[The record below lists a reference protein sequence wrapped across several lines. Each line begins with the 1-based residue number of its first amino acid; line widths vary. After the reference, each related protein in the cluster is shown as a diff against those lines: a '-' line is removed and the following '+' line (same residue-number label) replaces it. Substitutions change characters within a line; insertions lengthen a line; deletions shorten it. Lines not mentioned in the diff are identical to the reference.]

1 MPHLWCKGMPKHLNP
16 VVLDIFFTPH
26 KAIHII
32 NDNKGSK
39 TVNRPNTNSQTGGK
53 ISRSPW
59 ITLAI
64 LSCVGLMAMFA
75 DTMILPA
82 IPDLIRDFKITYNAS
97 SWILASF
104 LITGAVMTPIAGRLS
119 DMYGK
124 KKMLLIIVGI
134 YTIGISVAAISTNF
148 TVMIIARIM
157 QGFGAS
163 MFAISFGI
171 IRDKF
176 APEKLAVA
184 QGIFSSMFSAGA
196 VIGVAIGGTIIN
208 NFGWHA
214 TFLLVIPIAIVL
226 FVAISRVIHIDMDK
240 ATSQISDKNTE
251 FCCRF
256 IYVRRDILL
265 SESSSTTTEY
275 DSRSRSINKKK
286 ATIDMMGAITLSI
299 TVISFLVALQFIQ
312 TVNAA
317 ASANVPIVI
326 GFGAAA
332 TISLSFFIMIERRAI
347 SPLIDLK
354 LLVNKVLLRANIINM
369 VVGITALMVVYQTIP
384 ILIRSPPP
392 LGFGGNALSIANV
405 QLPYMVIS
413 LIVSIASGFIVS
425 KFGNQSPTISGIIIS
440 IAGFFLL
447 FVLHSTEF
455 LITTSLAV
463 IATGLSL
470 TQIGSINIILV
481 NTPKQSNGVSLGMTT
496 LLYLIG
502 TSVGPIIAGIFMQAN
517 QAFVKGISGYSF
529 PAPQSYNLI
538 FLTATLLSVVSIVL
552 AGSIKKRP
560 SAPRIVIK

>member
-1 MPHLWCKGMPKHLNP
+1 M
-16 VVLDIFFTPH
+16 
-26 KAIHII
+26 
-32 NDNKGSK
+32 
-39 TVNRPNTNSQTGGK
+39 
-53 ISRSPW
+53 
-59 ITLAI
+59 
-64 LSCVGLMAMFA
+64 MAMFA

-82 IPDLIRDFKITYNAS
+82 IPDLIKDFRITYNTS

-124 KKMLLIIVGI
+124 KKMLIIIVGI

-148 TVMIIARIM
+148 TVLIIARIM
-157 QGFGAS
+157 QGVGAS

-176 APEKLAVA
+176 TTEKLAVA

-214 TFLLVIPIAIVL
+214 TFLLVIPIAVGL
-226 FVAISRVIHIDMDK
+226 FLAIIRFIHLDVDK
-240 ATSQISDKNTE
+240 VTQISDKNTE

-256 IYVRRDILL
+256 IHVRKDILL
-265 SESSSTTTEY
+265 SESSGTLLGY
-275 DSRSRSINKKK
+275 DSSTVKSTKSG
-286 ATIDMMGAITLSI
+286 IDVVGAITLSI

-312 TVNAA
+312 TLNA
-317 ASANVPIVI
+317 SNSQNLLIVI

-332 TISLSFFIMIERRAI
+332 IIALSFFIITERRAD
-347 SPLIDLK
+347 SPLIDFK
-354 LLVNKVLLRANIINM
+354 LLRNKILLPANIINM

-384 ILIRSPPP
+384 ILIRSPQP

-405 QLPYMVIS
+405 QLPYMVVS
-413 LIVSIASGFIVS
+413 LVVSIASGFIVS
-425 KFGNQSPTISGIIIS
+425 KFGNQRPTISGIIIS
-440 IAGFFLL
+440 IAGFLSMF
-447 FVLHSTEF
+447 FFHSTEV
-455 LITTSLAV
+455 LITINLAI

-502 TSVGPIIAGIFMQAN
+502 TSVGPVLAGIIMQAN
-517 QAFVKGISGYSF
+517 QIYLPHIGSF

-538 FLTATLLSVVSIVL
+538 FLSAVLMSIVSIAL
-552 AGSIKKRP
+552 AGTITGRRAKPK
-560 SAPRIVIK
+560 IVMK

>member
-1 MPHLWCKGMPKHLNP
+1 M
-16 VVLDIFFTPH
+16 
-26 KAIHII
+26 
-32 NDNKGSK
+32 NKPARDRLF
-39 TVNRPNTNSQTGGK
+39 NGK
-53 ISRSPW
+53 IARSPW

-75 DTMILPA
+75 DTMVLPA
-82 IPDLIRDFKITYNAS
+82 IPDLIRDFRITYNAS

-148 TVMIIARIM
+148 SILIIARIM
-157 QGFGAS
+157 QGVGAS
-163 MFAISFGI
+163 MFAISFSI
-171 IRDKF
+171 IREKF
-176 APEKLAVA
+176 DPEKLAVA

-214 TFLLVIPIAIVL
+214 TFLLVIPIAVVL
-226 FVAISRVIHIDMDK
+226 FAAITRFIHLDTDK
-240 ATSQISDKNTE
+240 ATRISDKNTE

-256 IYVRRDILL
+256 IHVRRDILL
-265 SESSSTTTEY
+265 SESSSTTTTEY
-275 DSRSRSINKKK
+275 ADSNISSIDKNRS
-286 ATIDMMGAITLSI
+286 TIDLMGAITLSI
-299 TVISFLVALQFIQ
+299 TVVSFLVALQFIQ
-312 TVNAA
+312 TVS
-317 ASANVPIVI
+317 ASDSSNVLIVI

-332 TISLSFFIMIERRAI
+332 IIALSFFIIIERKAN
-347 SPLIDLK
+347 SPLIDFK
-354 LLVNKVLLRANIINM
+354 LLINKILLPANIINM
-369 VVGITALMVVYQTIP
+369 IVGITALMVVYQTVP
-384 ILIRSPPP
+384 ILIRSPQP

-405 QLPYMVIS
+405 QLPYMVVS
-413 LIVSIASGFIVS
+413 LVVSIASGFIVS
-425 KFGNQSPTISGIIIS
+425 KFGNQRPTVFGIIIS
-440 IAGFFLL
+440 IAGFLSM
-447 FVLHSTEF
+447 FVFHSTEI
-455 LITTSLAV
+455 LITINLAI

-502 TSVGPIIAGIFMQAN
+502 TSVGPVLAGVFMQAN
-517 QAFVKGISGYSF
+517 QTLLPLIGSF

-538 FLTATLLSVVSIVL
+538 FLTAAIMSVLSIILVGAMTGRKAKPEIVM
-552 AGSIKKRP
+552 R
-560 SAPRIVIK
+560 

>member
-1 MPHLWCKGMPKHLNP
+1 
-16 VVLDIFFTPH
+16 
-26 KAIHII
+26 
-32 NDNKGSK
+32 
-39 TVNRPNTNSQTGGK
+39 VNLPSINSQTAGK

-82 IPDLIRDFKITYNAS
+82 IPDIIKDFKITYNAS

-134 YTIGISVAAISTNF
+134 YTLGISVAAISTNF
-148 TVMIIARIM
+148 LILIVARIM
-157 QGFGAS
+157 QGVGAS

-214 TFLLVIPIAIVL
+214 TFFLVIPIAIAL
-226 FVAISRVIHIDMDK
+226 FVSISRFIHIDLDK
-240 ATSQISDKNTE
+240 ATARISDKNTE

-256 IYVRRDILL
+256 IHVRRDILL
-265 SESSSTTTEY
+265 SESSITVEYGSSNKSKSTV
-275 DSRSRSINKKK
+275 DIK
-286 ATIDMMGAITLSI
+286 GAITLSV

-312 TVNAA
+312 SVNSSD
-317 ASANVPIVI
+317 SATVPIVI

-332 TISLSFFIMIERRAI
+332 IISLSLFIMIERSTY
-347 SPLIDLK
+347 SPLLDLK
-354 LLVNKVLLRANIINM
+354 LLINKILLPANIINM
-369 VVGITALMVVYQTIP
+369 IVGITALMVVYQTIP

-392 LGFGGNALSIANV
+392 LGFGGDALTIANV
-405 QLPYMVIS
+405 QLPYMAVS

-425 KFGNQSPTISGIIIS
+425 KFGNQIPTVLGIIVS
-440 IAGFFLL
+440 IVGFFLV

-455 LITTSLAV
+455 LITISLAI
-463 IATGLSL
+463 IAAGLSL
-470 TQIGSINIILV
+470 TQIGSINIVLV

-502 TSVGPIIAGIFMQAN
+502 TSVGPVLAGIFMQAN
-517 QAFVKGISGYSF
+517 QTVLPLIGSF
-529 PAPQSYNLI
+529 PAPQAYNLI
-538 FLTATLLSVVSIVL
+538 FLTATLMSVLSIVL
-552 AGSIKKRP
+552 VGTITRRKAKPK
-560 SAPRIVIK
+560 IVMK

>member
-1 MPHLWCKGMPKHLNP
+1 M
-16 VVLDIFFTPH
+16 
-26 KAIHII
+26 
-32 NDNKGSK
+32 
-39 TVNRPNTNSQTGGK
+39 NRPAIGRLFNGK
-53 ISRSPW
+53 IARSPW

-75 DTMILPA
+75 DTMVLPA
-82 IPDLIRDFKITYNAS
+82 IPDLIRDFGITYNAS

-148 TVMIIARIM
+148 SVLIIARIM
-157 QGFGAS
+157 QGVGAS
-163 MFAISFGI
+163 MFAISFSI
-171 IRDKF
+171 IREKF
-176 APEKLAVA
+176 NPEKLAVA

-214 TFLLVIPIAIVL
+214 TFLLVIPIAVVL
-226 FVAISRVIHIDMDK
+226 FVIITKFIHLDPEK
-240 ATSQISDKNTE
+240 ATRISDKNTE

-256 IYVRRDILL
+256 IHVRRDILL
-265 SESSSTTTEY
+265 SESSGTTAEY
-275 DSRSRSINKKK
+275 DSSSINNLNKNKS
-286 ATIDMMGAITLSI
+286 AIDMIGAITLSI

-312 TVNAA
+312 TVNEPDSPNAL
-317 ASANVPIVI
+317 IVI

-332 TISLSFFIMIERRAI
+332 IIALSFFIMIERRAH

-354 LLVNKVLLRANIINM
+354 LLRNKILLPANIINM
-369 VVGITALMVVYQTIP
+369 IVGITALMVVYQTVP
-384 ILIRSPPP
+384 ILIRSPQP

-405 QLPYMVIS
+405 QLPYMVVS
-413 LIVSIASGFIVS
+413 LVVSIASGFIVS
-425 KFGNQSPTISGIIIS
+425 KFGNQRPTISGIIIS
-440 IAGFFLL
+440 IAGFLSM
-447 FVLHSTEF
+447 FVFHSTEI
-455 LITTSLAV
+455 LITINLAI

-481 NTPKQSNGVSLGMTT
+481 NTPKQSSGVSLGMTT

-502 TSVGPIIAGIFMQAN
+502 TSVGPVLAGVFMQAN
-517 QAFVKGISGYSF
+517 QTLLPLIGSF

-538 FLTATLLSVVSIVL
+538 FLTAAIMSVLSIVL
-552 AGSIKKRP
+552 VGTIAGRKAKPEIIKK
-560 SAPRIVIK
+560 

>member
-1 MPHLWCKGMPKHLNP
+1 VNKP
-16 VVLDIFFTPH
+16 V
-26 KAIHII
+26 I
-32 NDNKGSK
+32 NRLTD
-39 TVNRPNTNSQTGGK
+39 GK
-53 ISRSPW
+53 ITRSPW
-59 ITLAI
+59 LVLAI
-64 LSCVGLMAMFA
+64 LSCVGMMAMFA

-82 IPDLIRDFKITYNAS
+82 IPDFIKDFRITYNAS
-97 SWILASF
+97 SWILTSF

-124 KKMLLIIVGI
+124 KKMLIIIVGI

-148 TVMIIARIM
+148 TVLIIARIM
-157 QGFGAS
+157 QGVGAS

-176 APEKLAVA
+176 TSEKLAVA

-214 TFLLVIPIAIVL
+214 TFVLVIPIAVGL
-226 FVAISRVIHIDMDK
+226 FLAITRFIHLEMDK
-240 ATSQISDKNTE
+240 ATRVSDKNTE

-256 IYVRRDILL
+256 IHVRKDILL
-265 SESSSTTTEY
+265 SESSSTLLGY
-275 DSRSRSINKKK
+275 DRSSSIDKTKSS
-286 ATIDMMGAITLSI
+286 IDVIGAITLSI

-312 TVNAA
+312 TLNA
-317 ASANVPIVI
+317 SNSHNLLIVI

-332 TISLSFFIMIERRAI
+332 IIALSFFIMIERKAD
-347 SPLIDLK
+347 SPLVDFK
-354 LLVNKVLLRANIINM
+354 LLRNKILLPANIINM

-384 ILIRSPPP
+384 ILIRSPQP

-405 QLPYMVIS
+405 QLPYMAVS
-413 LIVSIASGFIVS
+413 LVVSIASGFIVS
-425 KFGNQSPTISGIIIS
+425 KFGNQRPTISGIIIS
-440 IAGFFLL
+440 IVGFLSM
-447 FVLHSTEF
+447 FVFHSTEV
-455 LITTSLAV
+455 LITINLAI

-502 TSVGPIIAGIFMQAN
+502 TSVGPVLAGVFMQAN
-517 QAFVKGISGYSF
+517 QILIPLIGSF

-538 FLTATLLSVVSIVL
+538 FLTAALMSVLSIVL
-552 AGSIKKRP
+552 AATITGRRTKP
-560 SAPRIVIK
+560 EIVMK